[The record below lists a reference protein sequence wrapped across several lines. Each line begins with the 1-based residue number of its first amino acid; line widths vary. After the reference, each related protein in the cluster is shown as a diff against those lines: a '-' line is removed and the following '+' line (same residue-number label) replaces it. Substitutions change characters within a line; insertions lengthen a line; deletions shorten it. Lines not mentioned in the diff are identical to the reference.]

1 MMKYALLYTVYVDD
15 VRFMLYVMNHFLDL
29 KCLGFLDGVVGNCC
43 HLATLTGFGKHFY
56 WVSART
62 LKFKL

>member
-43 HLATLTGFGKHFY
+43 HLATLTGFLNKDFCL
-56 WVSART
+56 WNFNEVR
-62 LKFKL
+62 